1 VIESISYRDFHTKVR
16 DVWSSKRLPVH
27 GMIEVTRRCP
37 LNCVHCYN
45 NLPLRD
51 DENARRELSTAE
63 HIRII
68 DEIAEAGCLWL
79 TYSGGEIFARRDFLD
94 IYTHA
99 KKKGL
104 LVTLFTGGTLITPQ
118 IADHLAIWRPHSVE
132 ITIYGSTRETHES
145 VTRVPGS
152 HDKCMRAIRLL
163 CERKIA
169 LNLKTVVLTLN
180 QHELGHIK
188 DLVEK
193 DLGLNFRFDPMVSP
207 RIDLSQQPL
216 SFRVSAST
224 VVDLEMSDPK
234 QGPEWKNLAR
244 QFGGSFPAQHPKKEL
259 YYCKAG
265 INGFGI
271 DAYGGM
277 NLCLFSPG
285 GKYDLR
291 RGSFK
296 AGWEGAL
303 LTERRRTVSRAT
315 KCMVCSIR
323 HLCGACPP
331 NGELEHGDPEAP
343 AAFYCEVAHLR
354 ARALDVSVQPH
365 GECQYCEQIRGGDL
379 SAKQ

>member
-1 VIESISYRDFHTKVR
+1 
-16 DVWSSKRLPVH
+16 
-27 GMIEVTRRCP
+27 MIEVTRRCP

-188 DLVEK
+188 
-193 DLGLNFRFDPMVSP
+193 NPFR
-207 RIDLSQQPL
+207 
-216 SFRVSAST
+216 
-224 VVDLEMSDPK
+224 
-234 QGPEWKNLAR
+234 
-244 QFGGSFPAQHPKKEL
+244 
-259 YYCKAG
+259 
-265 INGFGI
+265 
-271 DAYGGM
+271 
-277 NLCLFSPG
+277 
-285 GKYDLR
+285 
-291 RGSFK
+291 
-296 AGWEGAL
+296 
-303 LTERRRTVSRAT
+303 
-315 KCMVCSIR
+315 
-323 HLCGACPP
+323 
-331 NGELEHGDPEAP
+331 
-343 AAFYCEVAHLR
+343 
-354 ARALDVSVQPH
+354 
-365 GECQYCEQIRGGDL
+365 
-379 SAKQ
+379 